1 MSSDAPPEAYSEQR
15 NRLLAASI
23 PATSAAVF
31 GATLVYQGAVAL
43 TGPERLRSEWLP
55 DLIQLLVPG
64 AAWLLGRG
72 RLRDRP
78 EAVLLAADFAYTA
91 TLIARL
97 VMPIT
102 SISGTSLYI
111 SVKMMATALLV
122 PWGQRRQSI
131 SVGFTLILL
140 YAALFLTRADVAGA
154 ELTHRWL
161 GPLVAGFLSIAG
173 AAAADRIRRKSFE
186 HEREVETAAE
196 RWRQE
201 VQVDEAL
208 ARVGQE
214 LIALPDTP
222 RILDALCRLT
232 TEVLACDASHTYLW
246 DAERQEYSAAAGYG
260 DTSEQ
265 WEALRLVRYPSR
277 MVSGFQ
283 ERIAA
288 VDVEQFVLDESP
300 LRPAALLRE
309 FDTSVVLCVALRRGE
324 KLIGVQSAEHRGGRL
339 LFTPQQMRIA
349 RGIAHLASL
358 ALETARLIEEL
369 EAANRLKSEFVA
381 TMSHELRSPLNI
393 IIGYHELLLEGGFGA
408 LAEPQRE
415 PLRRA
420 DRSAREL
427 LDLINATLDLSRLE
441 AKRIAVDLGDVAVAE
456 LIDEVGR
463 ELADGPERSNLDVR
477 WYTEPDLPPLRTDRM
492 KLKMVLKNLVGNA
505 VKFTEQGRV
514 ALEATAC
521 DGGVEFR
528 VADTGV
534 GIPPEAQAVIFEPF
548 RQVEVGRGRGRGGA
562 GLGLY
567 IVKQLLAVL
576 GGTIGVESQVGS
588 GSTFRVWLPLLGP
601 AEPRPAVRDGA
612 GQAGPPVRNG
622 TLRDTAR

>member
-1 MSSDAPPEAYSEQR
+1 MSSHAPAEAYTEHR

-31 GATLVYQGAVAL
+31 GATLVYESAVAL

-55 DLIQLLVPG
+55 DLIQLLVPV
-64 AAWLLGRG
+64 AAWWLGRG
-72 RLRDRP
+72 RMRDRP

-102 SISGTSLYI
+102 SVSGTSLYI
-111 SVKMMATALLV
+111 AVKMMATALLV
-122 PWGQRRQSI
+122 PWGRRRQSI
-131 SVGFTLILL
+131 SVGFTLSVL
-140 YAALFLTRADVAGA
+140 YAALWLTRADVGGA
-154 ELTHRWL
+154 HLSHRWL

-173 AAAADRIRRKSFE
+173 AAAADRIRRSGFE

-196 RWRQE
+196 RLRQE

-260 DTSEQ
+260 DTPEQ
-265 WEALRLVRYPSR
+265 WEALRLVCYPQR
-277 MVSGFQ
+277 ILGGFQ
-283 ERIAA
+283 ERIEA
-288 VDVEQFVLDESP
+288 VGVEQFLLDESP
-300 LRPAALLRE
+300 MRPAALLRQ
-309 FDTSVVLCVALRRGE
+309 FNTSVVLCVALRRGD
-324 KLIGVQSAEHRGGRL
+324 KLIGVQSAEYRSRRVA
-339 LFTPQQMRIA
+339 FTPQQVRVA
-349 RGIAHLASL
+349 RGMAHLASL

-369 EAANRLKSEFVA
+369 GAANRLKSEFVA

-393 IIGYHELLLEGGFGA
+393 IIGYHELLLDGGFGA
-408 LAEPQRE
+408 LAELQRE

-441 AKRIAVDLGDVAVAE
+441 AKRIALDLGDVAVAE
-456 LIDEVGR
+456 LVDEVCR
-463 ELADGPERSNLDVR
+463 ELADAPKRPNVEVR
-477 WYTEPDLPPLRTDRM
+477 WYAQSDLPPLRTDRV

-505 VKFTEQGRV
+505 VKFTEEGRV
-514 ALEATAC
+514 ALEGAAR

-534 GIPPEAQAVIFEPF
+534 GIPPEAQKLIFEPF
-548 RQVEVGRGRGRGGA
+548 RQVDVGHGRVRGGA

-576 GGTIGVESQVGS
+576 GGTISVESEVGS
-588 GSTFRVWLPLLGP
+588 GSTFSVWLPLLAP
-601 AEPRPAVRDGA
+601 IQLYPAVRDGA
-612 GQAGPPVRNG
+612 GQAAPAARNAS
-622 TLRDTAR
+622 LRETAR